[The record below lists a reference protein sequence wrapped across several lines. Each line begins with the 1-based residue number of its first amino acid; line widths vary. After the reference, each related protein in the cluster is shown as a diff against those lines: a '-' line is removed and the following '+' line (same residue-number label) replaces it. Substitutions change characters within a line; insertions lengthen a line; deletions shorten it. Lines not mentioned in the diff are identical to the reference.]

1 MSPSTIAER
10 YAEFA
15 FGLRFEDVPDT
26 LIDKAALHI
35 LDTLGC
41 AIAASRTGYAAS
53 MLAGLARLDGGSGSV
68 AIGQARTLG
77 LRDSILFN
85 GGLANTLDYDDT
97 YPPTLNHI
105 SGGAVPLLLALGARE
120 GASGPELVVA
130 YLIAIEIG
138 AHVGLGVTGNAIMRR
153 GFSPT
158 GTLNGFGNAL
168 AAGKLLGLDADA
180 LTAAQGIALTMIS
193 GSMEGIREGAWS
205 KRFNS
210 GLGAVAGL
218 TAAMMA
224 AEGVHAPSRPYEGDA
239 GLYRLLLGPDAE
251 VDWAAL
257 TERLGT
263 RWEFESVAIKPF
275 PIVHHAHT
283 VIDCAIRLNREDGL
297 TPDDIEEITVR
308 VNERQIPLL
317 CEPEADRRHPPNAHA
332 GIFSIYHLV
341 ATAVARGRMTLDE
354 CEEESL
360 QDPSIRALRD
370 RIRYEIDPDSLF
382 PRYFSGGLSARLRD
396 ARTIDRYEAHHL
408 GSDMR
413 PIAAETVIEKFRRN
427 AGRLY
432 MDSRVDAIVDAVMAL
447 RNRGGTPAAVTALLG
462 AP

>member
-1 MSPSTIAER
+1 MAEPTIAQQ
-10 YAEFA
+10 YAAFA
-15 FGLRFEDVPDT
+15 DDLRFETIPVF
-26 LIDKAALHI
+26 LIEKASLHI
-35 LDTLGC
+35 LDTIGC
-41 AIAASRTGYAAS
+41 AIAASRTDYASS
-53 MLAGLARLDGGSGSV
+53 MLAALTRLEGGSGAT
-68 AIGQARTLG
+68 AIGQAQMLG
-77 LRDSILFN
+77 LRDSLLFN

-105 SGGAVPLLLALGARE
+105 SGGTVPLVLALGARE
-120 GASGPELVVA
+120 GVQGRDVLTA

-168 AAGKLLGLDADA
+168 AAGKLLGLDRDA
-180 LTAAQGIALTMIS
+180 LAAAQGIALTMMS
-193 GSMEGIREGAWS
+193 GSMEGIKEGAWS

-239 GLYRLLLGPDAE
+239 GLYRLLLGPEAT
-251 VDWAAL
+251 VDWPAL
-257 TERLGT
+257 TDGLGT
-263 RWEFESVAIKPF
+263 RWAFESVAIKPF
-275 PIVHHAHT
+275 PVVHHAHT
-283 VIDCAIRLNREDGL
+283 IIDCAIRLNREDGL
-297 TPDDIEEITVR
+297 APDDIEEITVR

-317 CEPEADRRHPPNAHA
+317 CEPDADRRHPPNAHA

-341 ATAVARGRMTLDE
+341 ATAVVRGRMTLDE
-354 CEEESL
+354 CEEEAL

-396 ARTIDRYEAHHL
+396 GRTIRRYDPHHL
-408 GSDMR
+408 GSDKR
-413 PIAAETVIEKFRRN
+413 PLAADTVIEKFLRN
-427 AGRLY
+427 AGRRY
-432 MDSRVDAIVDAVMAL
+432 DEDRVGPIVEAVMALSGDGAPDAVMAL
-447 RNRGGTPAAVTALLG
+447 LG

>member
-1 MSPSTIAER
+1 MIEPTIAER

-15 FGLRFEDVPDT
+15 AGLRFEDIPDT
-26 LIDKAALHI
+26 LIEKATLHI

-41 AIAASRTGYAAS
+41 ALAASQTDYAAS
-53 MLAGLARLDGGSGSV
+53 MLAALKRLDGGSGAA
-68 AIGQARTLG
+68 AIGQAQTLG

-105 SGGAVPLLLALGARE
+105 SGGAVPLVLALGARE
-120 GASGPELVVA
+120 GVSGRDLLVA

-168 AAGKLLGLDADA
+168 AAGKLLGLDRDR
-180 LTAAQGIALTMIS
+180 LTAAQGIALTMMS
-193 GSMEGIREGAWS
+193 GSMEGIKEGAWS

-224 AEGVHAPSRPYEGDA
+224 AEGVHAPTRPYEGDA
-239 GLYRLLLGPDAE
+239 GLYRLLLGPEAE
-251 VDWAAL
+251 VDWPAL
-257 TERLGT
+257 TDGLGT

-283 VIDCAIRLNREDGL
+283 IIDCAIRLNQEDGS
-297 TPDDIEEITVR
+297 
-308 VNERQIPLL
+308 IPTTSSKS
-317 CEPEADRRHPPNAHA
+317 PSASMNDRSRSCANRTRTA
-332 GIFSIYHLV
+332 G
-341 ATAVARGRMTLDE
+341 TRRTRMPASSVSTTW
-354 CEEESL
+354 S
-360 QDPSIRALRD
+360 Q
-370 RIRYEIDPDSLF
+370 
-382 PRYFSGGLSARLRD
+382 
-396 ARTIDRYEAHHL
+396 
-408 GSDMR
+408 R
-413 PIAAETVIEKFRRN
+413 PWPGAA
-427 AGRLY
+427 
-432 MDSRVDAIVDAVMAL
+432 
-447 RNRGGTPAAVTALLG
+447 
-462 AP
+462 

>member
-1 MSPSTIAER
+1 MAEPTIAER
-10 YAEFA
+10 YAAFA
-15 FGLRFEDVPDT
+15 AGLRFEDIPDA
-26 LIDKAALHI
+26 LIEKAALHI
-35 LDTLGC
+35 LDTIGC
-41 AIAASRTGYAAS
+41 ALAATRTDYAS
-53 MLAGLARLDGGSGSV
+53 SILAALTRLEGSSGAI
-68 AIGQARTLG
+68 AIGQAQTLG
-77 LRDSILFN
+77 LRDSLLFN

-105 SGGAVPLLLALGARE
+105 SGGTVPLVLALGARE
-120 GASGPELVVA
+120 GACGRDVLTA

-168 AAGKLLGLDADA
+168 AAGKLLGLGADA
-180 LTAAQGIALTMIS
+180 LTAAQGIALTMMS
-193 GSMEGIREGAWS
+193 GSMEGIKEGAWS

-210 GLGAVAGL
+210 GLGAIAGL

-251 VDWAAL
+251 VNWAAL
-257 TERLGT
+257 TEGLGT

-283 VIDCAIRLNREDGL
+283 IIDCAIRLNRDDGL
-297 TPDDIEEITVR
+297 EPDDIEEIIVR
-308 VNERQIPLL
+308 VNERQVPLL
-317 CEPEADRRHPPNAHA
+317 CEPDADRRHPPNAHA

-354 CEEESL
+354 CEEEAL
-360 QDPSIRALRD
+360 HDASIRALRE
-370 RIRYEIDPDSLF
+370 RIRYEIDPESLF

-396 ARTIDRYEAHHL
+396 GRSIDRYEPHHL
-408 GSDMR
+408 GSDKR
-413 PIAAETVIEKFRRN
+413 PMEAETAIEKFRRN

-432 MDSRVDAIVDAVMAL
+432 EEDRISAIVDAVMAL
-447 RNRGGTPAAVTALLG
+447 RGGSAPAAVTALLG